1 MKVLVTGATGYIGRR
16 LKVRLLED
24 ERVDLR
30 LFVRNVKKVREDS
43 RRKAEI
49 AEGSSFDRESLRTA
63 LRGIDV
69 AYYLIHSMGAT
80 RGDFRELDR
89 ISAENFRE
97 ACIEAGVR
105 RIIYLG
111 GLGIKECASKHLLS
125 RIETG
130 EILSA
135 KPDRIQTIWFRA
147 AMIIGSGSAS
157 FEILWNF
164 VEKAPVM
171 VAPSSISTL
180 TQPIA
185 VDDVLSYLFDAK
197 DIDVKGNLIVD
208 IGSEMLSFREM
219 LQKTAAVIGVK
230 RYIIPIPNW
239 TLRLSSA
246 FFINIFPVPR
256 RMTVALLKGLKCE
269 TVKNNDNAEKYF
281 PRIVPMSFTAA
292 MRQAVIDIECKQVLS
307 RWSDSSGAELC
318 DVKDHDEIS
327 HEVLLDRRVHP
338 LQGVSPHWV
347 FRSIMALGGENGWF
361 SYHFLWEIRGYLDK
375 LIGGYG
381 ISRGR
386 RDADHLRIGDSLD
399 FWKVADIREDTRLL
413 LVAQMKVPGKAWL
426 EFHIDGNSLV
436 QTAYFLPF
444 GLWGYVYWYLL
455 KPTHFLIFR
464 DMAKNLIRRARE
476 MELNSALRV
485 EEPPPY
491 CKG

>member
-1 MKVLVTGATGYIGRR
+1 MKVLLTGATGYIGRR
-16 LKVRLLED
+16 LKVKLLED
-24 ERVDLR
+24 ESVELR
-30 LFVRNVKKVREDS
+30 LFVRNVKKIQDVS
-43 RRKAEI
+43 RKKVDI
-49 AEGSSFDRESLRTA
+49 VEGSSFDKESLKAA

-69 AYYLIHSMGAT
+69 AYYLIHSMGAK
-80 RGDFRELDR
+80 GDFRELDR

-97 ACIEAGVR
+97 ACIEAGVK

-135 KPDRIQTIWFRA
+135 RPVRIQTIWFRA

-171 VAPSSISTL
+171 VAPSSIDTM

-185 VDDVLSYLFDAK
+185 VDDVLSYLNGARDLA
-197 DIDVKGNLIVD
+197 VKGDVVID
-208 IGSEMLSFREM
+208 IGSDIMSYRDILK
-219 LQKTAAVIGVK
+219 KTAEVIGVK
-230 RYIIPIPNW
+230 RYIIPIPAW
-239 TLRLSSA
+239 TLRLASA

-256 RMTVALLKGLKCE
+256 HMTVALLKGLRCE
-269 TVKNNDNAEKYF
+269 TLIRNRNVEIYF
-281 PRIVPMSFTAA
+281 PRIVPASFEAA
-292 MRQAVIDIECKQVLS
+292 MRKAVDDIENKQVLS

-318 DVKDHDEIS
+318 DVKGHDEIA
-327 HEVLLDRRVHP
+327 HEVLLDRKIKDF
-338 LQGVSPHWV
+338 GNISPHHM

-381 ISRGR
+381 MSRGR

-399 FWKVADIREDTRLL
+399 FWKVADIQEDKRLL
-413 LVAQMKVPGKAWL
+413 LLAQMKLPGKAWL

-436 QTAYFLPF
+436 QTAYFLPH

-455 KPTHFLIFR
+455 KPSHFLIFH
-464 DMAKNLIRRARE
+464 DMAINLIRRARE
-476 MELNSALRV
+476 MEDD
-485 EEPPPY
+485 
-491 CKG
+491 

>member
-1 MKVLVTGATGYIGRR
+1 MKVLLTGATGYIGRR

-24 ERVDLR
+24 KNVELR
-30 LFVRNVKKVREDS
+30 LFVRNVKKIREVS
-43 RRKAEI
+43 RKKVDI
-49 AEGSSFDRESLRTA
+49 VEGSSFDKGSLRIA
-63 LRGIDV
+63 LRDIDV
-69 AYYLIHSMGAT
+69 AYYLIHSMGAK
-80 RGDFRELDR
+80 GDFRELDR
-89 ISAENFRE
+89 ISAENFRD
-97 ACIEAGVR
+97 ACIDAGVK

-111 GLGIKECASKHLLS
+111 GLGIKECASRHLLS

-135 KPDRIQTIWFRA
+135 RPDRIQTIWFRA

-171 VAPSSISTL
+171 VAPSSINTM

-185 VDDVLSYLFDAK
+185 VDDVLSYLYDAK
-197 DIDVKGNLIVD
+197 DLAVKDDLVVD
-208 IGSEMLSFREM
+208 IGSEILSFREM
-219 LQKTAAVIGVK
+219 LKKTAEVIGVK
-230 RYIIPIPNW
+230 RYIIPIPSW

-269 TVKNNDNAEKYF
+269 TVIQNNNAEIYF
-281 PRIVPMSFTAA
+281 PQIAPVSFAEA
-292 MRQAVIDIECKQVLS
+292 MCKAVDDIENKQVLS

-318 DVKDHDEIS
+318 DVKDHDEIAR
-327 HEVLLDRRVHP
+327 EVLLDRKIKK
-338 LQGVSPHWV
+338 LGSITPHYM

-381 ISRGR
+381 MSRGR

-399 FWKVADIREDTRLL
+399 FWKVADIQEDKRLL
-413 LVAQMKVPGKAWL
+413 LLAQMKLPGKAWL
-426 EFHIDGNSLV
+426 EFHIDGNFLV
-436 QTAYFLPF
+436 QTAYFLPH

-455 KPTHFLIFR
+455 KPSHFLIFH
-464 DMAKNLIRRARE
+464 DMAKNLIRRARQ
-476 MELNSALRV
+476 MEDWHR
-485 EEPPPY
+485 
-491 CKG
+491 

>member
-1 MKVLVTGATGYIGRR
+1 MKVLLTGATGYIGRR

-24 ERVDLR
+24 ENVELR
-30 LFVRNVKKVREDS
+30 LFVRNMKKIREISRKKV
-43 RRKAEI
+43 EI
-49 AEGSSFDRESLRTA
+49 VEGSSFDRDSLRVA
-63 LRGIDV
+63 LREIDV
-69 AYYLIHSMGAT
+69 VYYLIHSMGA

-89 ISAENFRE
+89 VSAENFRE

-111 GLGIKECASKHLLS
+111 GLGIKESASKHLLS

-135 KPDRIQTIWFRA
+135 RPDRIQTIWFRA

-171 VAPSSISTL
+171 IAPSSIDTM

-185 VDDVLSYLFDAK
+185 VDDVLSYLYDAK
-197 DIDVKGNLIVD
+197 DLAVKANLVVD
-208 IGSEMLSFREM
+208 IGSEKLSFREM
-219 LQKTAAVIGVK
+219 LKKTAEVIGVK
-230 RYIIPIPNW
+230 RYIIPIPSW

-256 RMTVALLKGLKCE
+256 RMTVALLQGLKCE
-269 TVKNNDNAEKYF
+269 TVIQNNNAEKYF
-281 PRIVPMSFTAA
+281 PHIFPVSFTAA
-292 MRQAVIDIECKQVLS
+292 MRQAVMDIECKQVLS

-318 DVKDHDEIS
+318 DVKDHDEITR
-327 HEVLLDRRVHP
+327 EVLLDRRA
-338 LQGVSPHWV
+338 QDFGTISPHRM

-361 SYHFLWEIRGYLDK
+361 TYHFLWEIRGYLDK

-399 FWKVADIREDTRLL
+399 FWKVADIKEDKRLL
-413 LVAQMKVPGKAWL
+413 LLAQMKLPGKAWL
-426 EFHIDGNSLV
+426 EFHIDGTYLV
-436 QTAYFLPF
+436 QTAYFLPY

-455 KPTHFLIFR
+455 KPSHFLIFH
-464 DMAKNLIRRARE
+464 DMAKNLIKRARE
-476 MELNSALRV
+476 ME
-485 EEPPPY
+485 Y
-491 CKG
+491 